1 LVAVQQLPFRLAWIL
16 LTPCCRAATLSLH
29 CCCYSFVTTDEE
41 RQTVALKGKISKD
54 SLTDLIKSEKLPPTI
69 EFNDQNSQKI
79 FSSGIEKQLLLIAN
93 EKDLKADADLFKAYR
108 KVGAAILNACV
119 LICGIECRRTVC
131 ARVLR
136 HVGVMHAQ

>member
-1 LVAVQQLPFRLAWIL
+1 LKGNSSRHSTTKHSSYSICCFCTSLAF
-16 LTPCCRAATLSLH
+16 A
-29 CCCYSFVTTDEE
+29 DEE
-41 RQTVALKGKISKD
+41 RQTVALKGKITKD

-108 KVGAAILNACV
+108 KVSL
-119 LICGIECRRTVC
+119 
-131 ARVLR
+131 
-136 HVGVMHAQ
+136 VMLLK